1 MITTQKTVRT
11 EFWHQHQHQHPQ
23 FERVSG
29 WTQKKYD
36 TDIRMAFCDF
46 VESLSRSEQISQD
59 LAFRVTL

>member
-11 EFWHQHQHQHPQ
+11 EFWNSHPH

-29 WTQKKYD
+29 WTQNKYD

-46 VESLSRSEQISQD
+46 VESLSRSEQINQD

>member
-11 EFWHQHQHQHPQ
+11 EFWHQHQHPQ

-29 WTQKKYD
+29 WTQNKYD
-36 TDIRMAFCDF
+36 TDIRMAFCNF

-59 LAFRVTL
+59 LALRVTL